1 MVYKRTQQMA
11 VLLMTMSKEISDL
24 DRQILALIR
33 ADSHRPSA
41 ITGILKGRHVECDNN
56 SVVQS
61 LNALE
66 KEGLVE
72 RFTSK
77 AWIATS
83 KADDYLK

>member
-1 MVYKRTQQMA
+1 
-11 VLLMTMSKEISDL
+11 MTMSKEITDL
-24 DRQILALIR
+24 DRQVLTIIR
-33 ADSHRPSA
+33 TDSHRPSA
-41 ITGILKGRHVECDNN
+41 ITGILKGRHIECDNN

-83 KADDYLK
+83 KADNYLE

>member
-1 MVYKRTQQMA
+1 
-11 VLLMTMSKEISDL
+11 MTMSKEITDL
-24 DRQILALIR
+24 DRQILAIIR
-33 ADSHRPSA
+33 TDSHRPSA

-61 LNALE
+61 LNTLE

-72 RFTSK
+72 RFTTK

-83 KADDYLK
+83 KADDYLE